1 MWPCLRRPQPQPV
14 AVGTAT
20 RSAAI
25 ARTSPPTGNG
35 EPLLLN
41 LASTEARLHGARGR
55 RGERRTARRALTGDD
70 SVEQRTRNRVEQRV
84 GVDVRPP
91 VRRGRPPGNDTGE
104 MDAHLVLEPVDDRR
118 PQLWVVMQVGQKP
131 RNCCLRL
138 GASVRPQRPAD
149 HRSQV
154 GGEVASVGN
163 ERTVRIGEDGGV
175 DEVHLRRP
183 APVDGRPRDPSRV
196 SRDELEA
203 QACVADLD
211 EQLTSGGK
219 HVAIDA
225 WIARSAG
232 EELGSGVVRG
242 GFGFRVR
249 HGAQYDSLSLTPD

>member
-1 MWPCLRRPQPQPV
+1 MEQQ
-14 AVGTAT
+14 VGEA
-20 RSAAI
+20 SD
-25 ARTSPPTGNG
+25 
-35 EPLLLN
+35 EPL
-41 LASTEARLHGARGR
+41 
-55 RGERRTARRALTGDD
+55 GELLTGDD

-84 GVDVRPP
+84 GVDVRAHFAAGD
-91 VRRGRPPGNDTGE
+91 RSGDDTRE
-104 MDAHLVLEPVDDRR
+104 VDADLVLEPVDDGR
-118 PQLWVVMQVGQKP
+118 PQLWVVMQVGQEP

-163 ERTVRIGEDGGV
+163 ERTVWIGEDGGV

-183 APVDGRPRDPSRV
+183 APVDGRAGDPSALRH
-196 SRDELEA
+196 ELEA

-211 EQLTSGGK
+211 EQLTSGGE

-225 WIARSAG
+225 WIARSAR

-242 GFGFRVR
+242 SFRFRVR